1 MLSNSWLTKEL
12 YRAPILDDA
21 FAGGTTQLFIG
32 VSLMPFS
39 RRDFLILGS
48 LSLAGLALR
57 PLDALPTR
65 WLPDNLPNQLLGR
78 ITRQNTPVHKEPD
91 AGSPRLAKL
100 SRDELL
106 SLLEDLEA
114 PQGPAHNPRWY
125 RLQQG
130 YVHSAYVQRI
140 ESIRHNRPLTRV
152 PATGFLGEIT
162 VPYTQTTYKN
172 RLGQWVSLYRL
183 YYGSLHWVT
192 ALEQGPEGEL
202 LYRLYD
208 DWLRVYYRAPAEHI
222 RPVAN
227 YHFRPLSPQ
236 VPAEEKRLEVSIAR
250 QTLTAYESRQIVRE
264 APVSTG
270 RRWTPTPV
278 GQFRIDRKH
287 PSRHMGD
294 GGLTSDL
301 RAYELVGVPWVS
313 FFQSAGI
320 AFHGTFWHDNFGEP
334 MSLGCVNL
342 RTEDA
347 LWLFRWSMPLFH
359 SQSDARPTYQV
370 VEKGGTQVAVN

>member
-1 MLSNSWLTKEL
+1 
-12 YRAPILDDA
+12 
-21 FAGGTTQLFIG
+21 
-32 VSLMPFS
+32 MPFT
-39 RRDFLILGS
+39 RRDFLKLGS
-48 LSLAGLALR
+48 ASLAGLAFR
-57 PLDALPTR
+57 PLDGLNVQRAKVAP
-65 WLPDNLPNQLLGR
+65 PDQLLGR
-78 ITRQNTPVHKEPD
+78 VTRQNIPLYTDPD
-91 AGSPRLAKL
+91 PASPRLAKL
-100 SRDELL
+100 ARDELL
-106 SLLEDLEA
+106 PVLEELAA
-114 PQGPAHNPRWY
+114 PQGPVHNPRWY
-125 RLQQG
+125 RLEQG
-130 YVHSAYVQRI
+130 YVHSAYIQRI
-140 ESIRHNRPLTRV
+140 DAIRHNPPLTRV
-152 PATGFLGEIT
+152 PVTGFLGEIT

-172 RLGQWVSLYRL
+172 RLGQWVPLYRL

-192 ALEQGPEGEL
+192 AIEEGPQGER

-227 YHFRPLSPQ
+227 SLLRPLSADVSPDQ
-236 VPAEEKRLEVSIAR
+236 KRLQVSIER
-250 QTLTAYESRQIVRE
+250 QTLIAYEGRHIVRE

-278 GQFRIDRKH
+278 GEFRIDRKH

-294 GGLTSDL
+294 GGLTSNL
-301 RAYELVGVPWVS
+301 HAYELVGVPWVS

-347 LWLFRWSMPLFH
+347 LWLFRWSMPHFQ
-359 SQSDARPTYQV
+359 SQSEQQPTYQV
-370 VEKGGTQVAVN
+370 VEKGGTQVVVVK